1 MRTNRP
7 ILSTFAVGLAEAMKA
22 IKQLPLH
29 LAACFGFFLY
39 LFEELVELSMNL
51 KEGIGFCHDYHDLL
65 LCHGYY
71 LCAPVYWD
79 VRYAVLFCKAHCR
92 LVAQYASS
100 CARHWIG

>member
-39 LFEELVELSMNL
+39 LFEELVELSIDL
-51 KEGIGFCHDYHDLL
+51 KEGIAFNAASSDRRSAVPYLDWHTTPVRYECLPCLAHHDL
-65 LCHGYY
+65 
-71 LCAPVYWD
+71 AD
-79 VRYAVLFCKAHCR
+79 A
-92 LVAQYASS
+92 ASS
-100 CARHWIG
+100 KDRM